1 MAEETETKIGKKS
14 FISLEIFVMAVVM
27 VASLVM
33 TWNSLNKSIE
43 SNARSIVSLQTQM
56 QNNTAEL
63 KCIGDTLNDMLIE
76 SRINNELSKERMG
89 DRWTA
94 SMEEEMLRNLAN
106 YMRKFHPEF
115 TMSSL
120 PTVRDIQ
127 AQYGFRE

>member
-1 MAEETETKIGKKS
+1 MTDEADTKIGKKS

-27 VASLVM
+27 VFSLAM
-33 TWNSLNKSIE
+33 TWNSLNNSIE
-43 SNARSIVSLQTQM
+43 DNAKSIVSLETQM
-56 QNNTAEL
+56 QNNTTEL

-94 SMEEEMLRNLAN
+94 SMEEEMWRNLSD
-106 YMRKFHPEF
+106 YMRKFHPDF
-115 TMSSL
+115 TMSSI

-127 AQYGFRE
+127 KQYGFRE